1 MAARAPHHR
10 GRAGAGEAPLDLDA
24 LQILLV
30 LQLLL
35 HVLVALKHLVVLDL
49 ALLESL
55 VHPGL
60 DLFAKGV
67 HLVGL
72 FLNQS
77 CLGGDDLLV
86 ALLHVAIA
94 LLILHLLRLDLD
106 LMRLRILLLP
116 RELTLDSL

>member
-1 MAARAPHHR
+1 M
-10 GRAGAGEAPLDLDA
+10 LDF
-24 LQILLV
+24 
-30 LQLLL
+30 
-35 HVLVALKHLVVLDL
+35 

-55 VHPGL
+55 VHASL

-77 CLGGDDLLV
+77 GLGGDDLLV

-106 LMRLRILLLP
+106 LMCLRILLLP
-116 RELTLDSL
+116 RKLTLDGL

>member
-1 MAARAPHHR
+1 M
-10 GRAGAGEAPLDLDA
+10 LDF
-24 LQILLV
+24 
-30 LQLLL
+30 
-35 HVLVALKHLVVLDL
+35 

-55 VHPGL
+55 VHPSL

-116 RELTLDSL
+116 RKLTLDSL

>member
-1 MAARAPHHR
+1 M
-10 GRAGAGEAPLDLDA
+10 LDF
-24 LQILLV
+24 
-30 LQLLL
+30 
-35 HVLVALKHLVVLDL
+35 
-49 ALLESL
+49 ALLESF
-55 VHPGL
+55 VHPRF

-116 RELTLDSL
+116 RKLTLDGL

>member
-1 MAARAPHHR
+1 M
-10 GRAGAGEAPLDLDA
+10 LDF
-24 LQILLV
+24 
-30 LQLLL
+30 
-35 HVLVALKHLVVLDL
+35 
-49 ALLESL
+49 ALLESF
-55 VHPGL
+55 VHASL

-67 HLVGL
+67 HLIGL

-77 CLGGDDLLV
+77 GLGGDDLLV

-116 RELTLDSL
+116 RELTLDGL